1 MNFPSGKILSTIWN
15 HVWWAISSTNKTK
28 TSNEWFWISVWYTRP
43 NNIPRVSAHVYNVTH
58 TLNSAE
64 LWFLVEKI
72 FRGPKLSILVV
83 WNTES
88 SFNPLNTNPTKFQ
101 THSKNLSS
109 TADELFECV
118 WPFCGVGA
126 QRVHLCFVKGRQT
139 GCWLDGP

>member
-1 MNFPSGKILSTIWN
+1 M
-15 HVWWAISSTNKTK
+15 
-28 TSNEWFWISVWYTRP
+28 WYTRP

-109 TADELFECV
+109 TATNCLSVFDHFVGLVLKELTY
-118 WPFCGVGA
+118 A
-126 QRVHLCFVKGRQT
+126 LLKDT
-139 GCWLDGP
+139 KLDID